1 MQLEIETLITETLIT
16 MSQSQS
22 QCQDIYEGLLIE
34 VESPSMVPLPNED
47 LEAESPA
54 MVSSSSTSMPSSS
67 RSSVYHNTQWFTSR
81 PISSACGACEPE
93 LSAIAAAAEFPQPA
107 APVAV
112 YLGPLDSSDET
123 DSDTDV
129 GRFTSLAYVSDKL
142 KKERKKVRT
151 LKAENKSLKVK
162 VRKLKAMLRKNIL

>member
-1 MQLEIETLITETLIT
+1 
-16 MSQSQS
+16 
-22 QCQDIYEGLLIE
+22 
-34 VESPSMVPLPNED
+34 MVPLPNED

-67 RSSVYHNTQWFTSR
+67 RSSVYHNAQWFTST

-93 LSAIAAAAEFPQPA
+93 LSAIAAAAELPQPA

-112 YLGPLDSSDET
+112 DLGPLDSSDET

-129 GRFTSLAYVSDKL
+129 GRFTSLAYLSDKL

-151 LKAENKSLKVK
+151 LKADNKRRFENFKPC
-162 VRKLKAMLRKNIL
+162 